1 MEKTGGTMTERAKDN
16 HQMTKEYQT
25 EPVQTQSEGEQ
36 NTSSILEPP
45 VMSNING
52 TSGERL

>member
-1 MEKTGGTMTERAKDN
+1 MTERAKDN